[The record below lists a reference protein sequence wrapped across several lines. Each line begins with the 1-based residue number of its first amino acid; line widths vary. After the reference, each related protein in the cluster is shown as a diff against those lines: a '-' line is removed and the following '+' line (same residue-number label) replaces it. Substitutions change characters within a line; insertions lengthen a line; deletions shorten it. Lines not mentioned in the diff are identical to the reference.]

1 MDLNKSQ
8 FFFER
13 GSFGSTI
20 RTFKRR
26 RKLVLFNGKE
36 EPLRLIELKQWTQ
49 LRDTWPEHV
58 KTDGLHVRT
67 VWVLEEV
74 K

>member
-1 MDLNKSQ
+1 MDLNKTQ
-8 FFFER
+8 FLFER
-13 GSFGSTI
+13 GTFVSGI

-26 RKLVLFNGKE
+26 RKLVLFDGKK
-36 EPLRLIELKQWTQ
+36 EPQRLIELKQWTQ

-58 KTDGLHVRT
+58 KAEGLFVRT

>member
-1 MDLNKSQ
+1 MDLNKTQ
-8 FFFER
+8 FLFER
-13 GSFGSTI
+13 GSFTSII

-26 RKLVLFNGKE
+26 RKLVLFNGKK
-36 EPLRLIELKQWTQ
+36 EPQRLIEMKQWTQ

-58 KTDGLHVRT
+58 KAEGLHVRT
-67 VWVLEEV
+67 VWGLEEV